1 MQRRIITPYIGAPD
15 LTAYEDDDMDSVFS
29 SKTKIE
35 LDQSYRYTATLMF
48 DLGRSDKRCNVIYL
62 CLFSTKLK
70 MV

>member
-29 SKTKIE
+29 SKTKVE
-35 LDQSYRYTATLMF
+35 LDQSSRYSTTLVS
-48 DLGRSDKRCNVIYL
+48 DLRRSDKRCNVIYVRL
-62 CLFSTKLK
+62 LSTKLK